1 MKDTKSESESKKF
14 VSEKRRARVEFYT
27 HTHTHTHTLKVLG
40 QKERRNSHRRESFL
54 GILVYSLGM
63 YLPRKVAVKLLQC

>member
-27 HTHTHTHTLKVLG
+27 HTHTLKVLG
-40 QKERRNSHRRESFL
+40 QKE
-54 GILVYSLGM
+54 
-63 YLPRKVAVKLLQC
+63 